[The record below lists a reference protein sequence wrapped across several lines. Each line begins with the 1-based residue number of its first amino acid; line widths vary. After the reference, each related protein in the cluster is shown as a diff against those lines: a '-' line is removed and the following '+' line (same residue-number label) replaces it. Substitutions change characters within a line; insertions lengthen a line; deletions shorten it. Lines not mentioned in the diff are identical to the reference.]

1 VGSWA
6 GGCLGGLRADPPSP
20 PSTLRSVAFCPARI
34 GSLDSLCF
42 SGSAAACR
50 GGPSGCLIRLL
61 SLMFRPTP
69 PLRLPSPSLS
79 APSPISQGGGH
90 EAVAEL
96 WPPPGPASPFAARQ
110 PHVRVVALAQRA
122 PTTVPGD
129 LSCCTRALGSQQFP
143 SEGLVSR
150 RCGTGGAS
158 ARPPREQHS
167 ALSQAEAS
175 ASFAWVAAAPENPRP
190 DLRSGQPVRLLPVP
204 PVPEV
209 PPSSAQSGL
218 HPLSR
223 TPLLRPA
230 HVPLRAF
237 VSLRRI
243 VGTCCRSRGGGAAA
257 ASTCR
262 WVASRPAAAPPPAP
276 PTCPFALSVH
286 RAGTH
291 SPFPFL
297 PLSFPRTLC
306 FASSLRV
313 RRPRSP
319 SPKLS

>member
-1 VGSWA
+1 
-6 GGCLGGLRADPPSP
+6 
-20 PSTLRSVAFCPARI
+20 
-34 GSLDSLCF
+34 
-42 SGSAAACR
+42 
-50 GGPSGCLIRLL
+50 
-61 SLMFRPTP
+61 M
-69 PLRLPSPSLS
+69 
-79 APSPISQGGGH
+79 
-90 EAVAEL
+90 
-96 WPPPGPASPFAARQ
+96 
-110 PHVRVVALAQRA
+110 RVVALAQRA

-129 LSCCTRALGSQQFP
+129 LSCCARALGSQQFP

-204 PVPEV
+204 PPA

-276 PTCPFALSVH
+276 PTCPFSLSVH
-286 RAGTH
+286 RAGTHLSLSCLSLSPDPSVARPVFVLGVLGRPHPSFREVVPAHLPKFPCCRPGAPSELAVLSSRPKFYVLSSRRTIPSLHAVVTAQRVAARAGGGAAAASTCRCVARGPAAAPPPAPHAFPFFPHCRH

-297 PLSFPRTLC
+297 PLSSPPPLRLV
-306 FASSLRV
+306 SS
-313 RRPRSP
+313 PCQA
-319 SPKLS
+319 

>member
-1 VGSWA
+1 M
-6 GGCLGGLRADPPSP
+6 RADPPSP
-20 PSTLRSVAFCPARI
+20 PRSPCAPSRSCPAHI

-42 SGSAAACR
+42 SGNAACR
-50 GGPSGCLIRLL
+50 GGQSGCLIRLL
-61 SLMFRPTP
+61 SLMLRPTP

-79 APSPISQGGGH
+79 APPPISQGGGH

-110 PHVRVVALAQRA
+110 PHVRVVALAHRA

-129 LSCCTRALGSQQFP
+129 LSCCARALGSQQFP

-204 PVPEV
+204 PPA

-243 VGTCCRSRGGGAAA
+243 VGTCCRSRGGGLPRPRPAGGWRADQPQPRHPRHRPA
-257 ASTCR
+257 LSPSLSTGQGTHLSLSCLSLSPDPS
-262 WVASRPAAAPPPAP
+262 VSRPV
-276 PTCPFALSVH
+276 FV
-286 RAGTH
+286 
-291 SPFPFL
+291 
-297 PLSFPRTLC
+297 
-306 FASSLRV
+306 
-313 RRPRSP
+313 
-319 SPKLS
+319 

>member
-1 VGSWA
+1 
-6 GGCLGGLRADPPSP
+6 
-20 PSTLRSVAFCPARI
+20 
-34 GSLDSLCF
+34 
-42 SGSAAACR
+42 
-50 GGPSGCLIRLL
+50 
-61 SLMFRPTP
+61 
-69 PLRLPSPSLS
+69 
-79 APSPISQGGGH
+79 
-90 EAVAEL
+90 
-96 WPPPGPASPFAARQ
+96 
-110 PHVRVVALAQRA
+110 VRVVALAQRA

-150 RCGTGGAS
+150 RCRTGGAS

-175 ASFAWVAAAPENPRP
+175 ASFAWVAAAPEHSRP
-190 DLRSGQPVRLLPVP
+190 DLRCGQPVRLLPVSP
-204 PVPEV
+204 PA
-209 PPSSAQSGL
+209 PPSSAPSGL
-218 HPLSR
+218 HPLFR

-262 WVASRPAAAPPPAP
+262 WVASRPAAVPPPAP
-276 PTCPFALSVH
+276 PPCPFSLFVH

-291 SPFPFL
+291 LSLSCLSLSPDPSVSRPVFV
-297 PLSFPRTLC
+297 S
-306 FASSLRV
+306 ASSVALTLV
-313 RRPRSP
+313 FVKWSRRTSQV
-319 SPKLS
+319 SVLSSRRTFRFGRAVVPAQV

>member
-1 VGSWA
+1 MSWRPEWLLDSSA
-6 GGCLGGLRADPPSP
+6 LVHVPPNPAPSP
-20 PSTLRSVAFCPARI
+20 P
-34 GSLDSLCF
+34 
-42 SGSAAACR
+42 
-50 GGPSGCLIRLL
+50 
-61 SLMFRPTP
+61 P
-69 PLRLPSPSLS
+69 PLPPPHAHPSRRAAVTRLS
-79 APSPISQGGGH
+79 ANSGH
-90 EAVAEL
+90 L
-96 WPPPGPASPFAARQ
+96 PGPASPFTARQ
-110 PHVRVVALAQRA
+110 PHVRVVALAHRS

-129 LSCCTRALGSQQFP
+129 LSCCARALGSQQFP

-204 PVPEV
+204 PPV

-243 VGTCCRSRGGGAAA
+243 VGTCCRSRGGGLP
-257 ASTCR
+257 R
-262 WVASRPAAAPPPAP
+262 PRPAGGWRADQLQPRHPRHLPALSPSLSTGQALTFPFPASLFP
-276 PTCPFALSVH
+276 PT
-286 RAGTH
+286 
-291 SPFPFL
+291 
-297 PLSFPRTLC
+297 PL
-306 FASSLRV
+306 LRV
-313 RRPRSP
+313 QS
-319 SPKLS
+319 SC

>member
-1 VGSWA
+1 
-6 GGCLGGLRADPPSP
+6 
-20 PSTLRSVAFCPARI
+20 
-34 GSLDSLCF
+34 
-42 SGSAAACR
+42 
-50 GGPSGCLIRLL
+50 
-61 SLMFRPTP
+61 M
-69 PLRLPSPSLS
+69 
-79 APSPISQGGGH
+79 
-90 EAVAEL
+90 
-96 WPPPGPASPFAARQ
+96 
-110 PHVRVVALAQRA
+110 RVVALAQRA

-129 LSCCTRALGSQQFP
+129 LSCCARALGSQQFP
-143 SEGLVSR
+143 SVGLVSR

-175 ASFAWVAAAPENPRP
+175 ASFAWVAAAPENSRP

-204 PVPEV
+204 PPV

-276 PTCPFALSVH
+276 PTCPFSLSVH

-291 SPFPFL
+291 LSLCL
-297 PLSFPRTLC
+297 PLSFPRPLC
-306 FASSLRV
+306 CASSLRV

-319 SPKLS
+319 SPKFS